1 MKMLP
6 LMVFKRSGFN
16 WFMCFICGSS
26 NAAAKMAVV
35 EFVARSLFSGTY
47 KYVYKYV
54 YIYIYVTRVREK
66 EDFVIVITL
75 RERYEKIYEN
85 YYHSPHTQFQSFF
98 LSIMGSCM

>member
-54 YIYIYVTRVREK
+54 
-66 EDFVIVITL
+66 
-75 RERYEKIYEN
+75 
-85 YYHSPHTQFQSFF
+85 
-98 LSIMGSCM
+98 